1 MSDLDDAR
9 SRRAIEMITSG
20 TAPRDTISVG
30 FPSVDNALGGGLRRG
45 DLVILG
51 GEVGSGKSAFALAA
65 ALRASESG
73 ARVRFLSG
81 EMELPRAAERAVAI
95 EARVRIDDL
104 RRGTLDEEARQRLTD
119 VVSRLEQNFPSFGAI
134 DGSGVG
140 SIEQHASRLTG
151 IDMLVIDPLQSLA
164 TGATLLEEETAA
176 AIRAL
181 KRIATDRD
189 ICVLVTSHLPTFTR
203 DRKDP
208 RPQLDDFGALG
219 AAKQF
224 ADVVLG
230 LYRHEMYDTAPDVD
244 GATELLVLKNR
255 NGARGYVDLYFYK
268 QWMRFEDM
276 LEPDR

>member
-9 SRRAIEMITSG
+9 ARRAIEMITSG
-20 TAPRDTISVG
+20 TAPRDTVPTG
-30 FPSVDNALGGGLRRG
+30 FPSVDNALGGGFRRG
-45 DLVILG
+45 DLIVLG
-51 GEVGSGKSAFALAA
+51 GEVGSGKSALALAI
-65 ALRASESG
+65 ALRASETG

-95 EARVRIDDL
+95 EARVKVDEL
-104 RRGTLDEEARQRLTD
+104 RRGTLDDEARARLSSVAT
-119 VVSRLEQNFPSFGAI
+119 RLEQQFPSFGPI
-134 DGSGVG
+134 DGTGVG
-140 SIEQHASRLTG
+140 PLEHQAARLTAT
-151 IDMLVIDPLQSLA
+151 DFLVIDPLQSLA
-164 TGATLLEEETAA
+164 TGATSLEEETAS

-189 ICVLVTSHLPTFTR
+189 ICVLVTSHLPAFTR

-219 AAKQF
+219 AVKQF

-230 LYRHEMYDTAPDVD
+230 LYRHEMYDTASDVD

>member
-1 MSDLDDAR
+1 
-9 SRRAIEMITSG
+9 
-20 TAPRDTISVG
+20 
-30 FPSVDNALGGGLRRG
+30 
-45 DLVILG
+45 
-51 GEVGSGKSAFALAA
+51 VGSGKSAVVLAA

-95 EARVRIDDL
+95 EAQVRIDDL
-104 RRGTLDEEARQRLTD
+104 RRGTLDEEARARLAG
-119 VVSRLEQNFPSFGAI
+119 VVSRLEENFPSFGTI
-134 DGSGVG
+134 DGAGVG

>member
-45 DLVILG
+45 DLVVLG

-81 EMELPRAAERAVAI
+81 EMELPRAAERAIAI

-268 QWMRFEDM
+268 QWMRFEDV

>member
-45 DLVILG
+45 DLVVLG

-104 RRGTLDEEARQRLTD
+104 RRGTLDEEARERLTD